1 MPAFLKSRFD
11 DINEELDKM
20 ADDLANQAA
29 HMVMNRAKEHVPTQT
44 GELERTMG
52 VIKYDEGKYN
62 IVAPA
67 QAIKG
72 GSRSGAYYAY
82 YVEFGTKHRAATPF
96 LTKAV
101 EEEEENVVGL
111 FKDELKKL

>member
-11 DINEELDKM
+11 DINQELEKM
-20 ADDLANQAA
+20 ADELANQAA
-29 HMVMNRAKEHVPTQT
+29 HLIMNRAKEHVPTRT
-44 GELERTMG
+44 GELERTIG

-72 GSRSGAYYAY
+72 GSRSGAYYAM
-82 YVEFGTKHRAATPF
+82 YVEFGTKNRAATPF

-101 EEEEENVVGL
+101 DEEEETVVGL
-111 FKDELKKL
+111 FNDELKKL